1 MPWYTDKNGV
11 LRPIVKTVGQYLT
24 SYWHILPSLRVQREN
39 IWGYKQNKPS
49 LIADDLH
56 LMGVPRAA
64 TLRVL
69 MARGV
74 FKWFHARE
82 QLIAF
87 KDRLKT
93 ELRDLQALQRQ
104 PARTAHAHWQKVRD
118 LQALQRQPA
127 RTAHAHWQ
135 KVERRGQIK
144 AVERMRAHIRGI
156 CHGQRWT
163 PVIKDLRSWDELMTS
178 INEEGNKCE

>member
-104 PARTAHAHWQKVRD
+104 PARTAHAHWQKV
-118 LQALQRQPA
+118 
-127 RTAHAHWQ
+127 
-135 KVERRGQIK
+135 ERRGQIK

>member
-1 MPWYTDKNGV
+1 MSWYTDKNGV
-11 LRPIVKTVGQYLT
+11 LRPIVKTVRQYLT
-24 SYWHILPSLRVQREN
+24 AYRHLVPSLRVQREN
-39 IWGYKQNKPS
+39 VWGYKQNKPA

-56 LMGVPRAA
+56 IMGVPRAA

-87 KDRLKT
+87 KDRPKA

-104 PARTAHAHWQKVRD
+104 PARTS
-118 LQALQRQPA
+118 
-127 RTAHAHWQ
+127 HAHWQ

-144 AVERMRAHIRGI
+144 AIERMRAHIRDI

-163 PVIKDLRSWDELMTS
+163 PVTRDLRSWDELLRS
-178 INEEGNKCE
+178 IEEDK